1 MIRLTFS
8 YGTEWTKVENEE
20 TQMIIW
26 TREDWKA
33 EKGQKG
39 CNKDSHKVVWSAYL
53 GDDVTSD
60 KNDGI
65 ISRLS
70 TQIIWYLLDGF

>member
-1 MIRLTFS
+1 M
-8 YGTEWTKVENEE
+8 KVEREE

-39 CNKDSHKVVWSAYL
+39 CDKDSYKVVWSAYL
-53 GDDVTSD
+53 GVDVAFD
-60 KNDGI
+60 KNGGI
-65 ISRLS
+65 ISILP